1 VYLFEVAGLAGKTVV
16 LLAELAS
23 SLDELTELVKTTR
36 GNVLEHFLQKFT
48 EYTSDSE
55 I

>member
-1 VYLFEVAGLAGKTVV
+1 MTVV

-23 SLDELTELVKTTR
+23 SLDELTELMKTTR